1 MPQTTTKAS
10 IDAWTDAKSRAARF
24 SHHVGA
30 GLVDVGPSAEE
41 AMKLNIPIIASHLE
55 NTGGKSGFVMQTYK
69 DFATEAERKNSK
81 VSFSKELMDTAF
93 RVSVTRLSKGL
104 VAARQ
109 RDMQAMIDRVSSPF
123 MMTSMMSLTAGHSVS
138 ARNLRSTGRMPR
150 DRESSCLGG
159 SSFQPCGQIA
169 TVHRVPIGIE
179 HEATWQ
185 QATAITFLKPFHLY
199 SRIPMA
205 NIFEPITCLGLP
217 VRW

>member
-1 MPQTTTKAS
+1 
-10 IDAWTDAKSRAARF
+10 
-24 SHHVGA
+24 
-30 GLVDVGPSAEE
+30 
-41 AMKLNIPIIASHLE
+41 MKLNIPRIASHLE
-55 NTGGKSGFVMQTYK
+55 NTGMKSGLVMQTYK
-69 DFATEAERKNSK
+69 DFAIEIKRKNSN
-81 VSFSKELMDTAF
+81 VSFSRDVLDTAF
-93 RVSVTRLSKGL
+93 RISTTRLPKHAGGGY
-104 VAARQ
+104 Q
-109 RDMQAMIDRVSSPF
+109 QDKQTMIDRVSSTTGITIT
-123 MMTSMMSLTAGHSVS
+123 MLLTVECSVS

-199 SRIPMA
+199 SRVPMA

>member
-1 MPQTTTKAS
+1 MPPAKAKLKSVAQAASNARFVNIPRLSTPPSYRNWLNKLLDTHQNRKTLVTTEKLEIDGLLRRQADHQFKNDSGLLKRALAETTTKAS

-41 AMKLNIPIIASHLE
+41 AMKLNIPRIASHLE

-109 RDMQAMIDRVSSPF
+109 RDMQAMIDR
-123 MMTSMMSLTAGHSVS
+123 
-138 ARNLRSTGRMPR
+138 
-150 DRESSCLGG
+150 CLGKE
-159 SSFQPCGQIA
+159 SEKYWKDAS
-169 TVHRVPIGIE
+169 
-179 HEATWQ
+179 
-185 QATAITFLKPFHLY
+185 
-199 SRIPMA
+199 
-205 NIFEPITCLGLP
+205 
-217 VRW
+217 